1 MRRDWLTEIRN
12 GRRKTS
18 REVSMK
24 AEKGSGEWKGKK
36 TMKEGCLNMEER
48 ESMSNVQL
56 RCRYCIAQSI
66 VGGAVL
72 FTHP

>member
-1 MRRDWLTEIRN
+1 ME
-12 GRRKTS
+12 
-18 REVSMK
+18 
-24 AEKGSGEWKGKK
+24 GKK
-36 TMKEGCLNMEER
+36 SMKEGCLNMEER

-72 FTHP
+72 SSHPFLRGLEKRNLSSGT